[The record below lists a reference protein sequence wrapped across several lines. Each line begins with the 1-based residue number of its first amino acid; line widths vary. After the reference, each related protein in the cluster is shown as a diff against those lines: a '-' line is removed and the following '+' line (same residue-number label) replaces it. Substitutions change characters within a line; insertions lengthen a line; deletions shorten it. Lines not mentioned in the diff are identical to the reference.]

1 MKISAVVP
9 DKLGIALEDD
19 RWPSGTTRVR
29 GSPDQGIP
37 EASQRPNMTVL
48 GGFVAS
54 RPKGEQHM
62 KSLVTA
68 LVTVVVLALSATA
81 LADPSSPDNGCHG
94 YYTTLYKQDVG
105 DRGGQGS

>member
-37 EASQRPNMTVL
+37 KDRQRPNMNRT
-48 GGFVAS
+48 
-54 RPKGEQHM
+54 GE
-62 KSLVTA
+62 
-68 LVTVVVLALSATA
+68 ATSQA
-81 LADPSSPDNGCHG
+81 V
-94 YYTTLYKQDVG
+94 Q
-105 DRGGQGS
+105 RGNST